1 MIVANNTLSY
11 LLQALVSLINIRKW
25 VLQSTQ
31 LIVVFGYR
39 DKLSSNDSIAS
50 PEKTN
55 QSETQCWTLLET
67 SFVTIR
73 DLHQLMAYFSSV
85 AVVILPAPIQYHAI
99 QRQQIMELAKVKC
112 YNFQCFLH
120 YKNLNLIIT
129 FSC

>member
-85 AVVILPAPIQYHAI
+85 AVVILPAPIQYRAI

-120 YKNLNLIIT
+120 YKNLHLIIT

>member
-39 DKLSSNDSIAS
+39 DKLSSNDSTAS
-50 PEKTN
+50 QEKAD
-55 QSETQCWTLLET
+55 QSETQCWTLFEK

-73 DLHQLMAYFSSV
+73 DLHQLMAHLSSV
-85 AVVILPAPIQYHAI
+85 AVAILPAPIQYHAI
-99 QRQQIMELAKVKC
+99 QRQQIMELAKVKS

-120 YKNLNLIIT
+120 YKNLHLIIT